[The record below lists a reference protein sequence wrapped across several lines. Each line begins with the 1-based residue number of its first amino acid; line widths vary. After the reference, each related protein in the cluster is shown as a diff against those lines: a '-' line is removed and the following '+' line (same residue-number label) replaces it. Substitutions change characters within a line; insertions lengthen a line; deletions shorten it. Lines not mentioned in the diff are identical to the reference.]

1 MRHPAWH
8 KEWNTW
14 AKKRWIDFLCEIP
27 WSWAARELNIR
38 PDFAVE
44 EPGVTVGNL
53 NGVARVKLD
62 TGGELAKDV
71 QSLLFVSEYRP
82 LVTQGELNLPVY
94 HETCGPCKSHLTAE
108 SLAKI
113 TVHE

>member
-44 EPGVTVGNL
+44 EPGITVGNL
-53 NGVARVKLD
+53 NGVARVTLKPGIYD
-62 TGGELAKDV
+62 E
-71 QSLLFVSEYRP
+71 FVLPQE
-82 LVTQGELNLPVY
+82 TQLPP
-94 HETCGPCKSHLTAE
+94 GKGM
-108 SLAKI
+108 
-113 TVHE
+113 VHD

>member
-44 EPGVTVGNL
+44 EPGITVGNL
-53 NGVARVKLD
+53 EGVARVKLITD
-62 TGGELAKDV
+62 EEPAYTLKPGIYDEF
-71 QSLLFVSEYRP
+71 LLPQETQLPP
-82 LVTQGELNLPVY
+82 LS
-94 HETCGPCKSHLTAE
+94 ETCGPGKGISKPE
-108 SLAKI
+108 SM
-113 TVHE
+113 VDY